1 MSFSASLSTVRPRR
15 RPPAA
20 LLAGVVLVAPLLGGC
35 LEKEDDA
42 RPEVASSP
50 AVIQPGGPGE
60 GSSTLAPG
68 ETAAQAEHAHD
79 DVAFMQMMIPHHA
92 QALTMS
98 QLARTRAQAPAVRAM
113 ARRILAAQRPE
124 ILTMGAWLADRD
136 LAVPSASD
144 EPADFDHGEHGH
156 ATMHGM
162 LSAEQMQAL
171 EDASGA
177 EFDRLFLEGMIQH
190 HQGAIDMADVVAVK
204 GSDVQVTEIAN
215 DIVVGQ
221 AAEIERMRTLLARL

>member
-1 MSFSASLSTVRPRR
+1 
-15 RPPAA
+15 
-20 LLAGVVLVAPLLGGC
+20 VVLAAPLLGGC
-35 LEKEDDA
+35 LAKEDDD
-42 RPEVASSP
+42 RPDVAGP

-60 GSSTLAPG
+60 EAATLAPG

-98 QLARTRAQAPAVRAM
+98 QLARTRAASPAVKAM

-124 ILTMGAWLADRD
+124 ILTMGAWLADRG
-136 LAVPSASD
+136 LAVPGADDEAS
-144 EPADFDHGEHGH
+144 DFDHGEHGH

-162 LSAEQMQAL
+162 LSEEQMHAL
-171 EDASGA
+171 EEASGA

-204 GSDVQVTEIAN
+204 GTDVQVTEIAN

-221 AAEIERMRTLLARL
+221 AAEIERMRTLLAQL

>member
-1 MSFSASLSTVRPRR
+1 MVATLAV
-15 RPPAA
+15 AA
-20 LLAGVVLVAPLLGGC
+20 LTAFSLTGC
-35 LEKEDDA
+35 LEKEDSREPDA
-42 RPEVASSP
+42 ASSP

-60 GSSTLAPG
+60 DASTLAPG
-68 ETAAQAEHAHD
+68 ETAEHAAFAHD

-98 QLARTRAQAPAVRAM
+98 ELAPSRALSPAVKSM
-113 ARRILAAQRPE
+113 ARRILASQRPE
-124 ILTMGAWLADRD
+124 ILTMGAWLSDRN

-144 EPADFDHGEHGH
+144 APSDFDHGEHGH

-162 LSAEQMQAL
+162 LTAAQLQAL
-171 EDASGA
+171 EDASGT

-221 AAEIERMRTLLARL
+221 GAEAERMRTLLARL